1 MSALAPL
8 LEVERTFVS
17 RAESAAFDPQATSAK
32 LKSRSAT
39 MLCYPWSERRRHW
52 IVKRRELITL
62 VGGAAAAW
70 PLAARAQKQQQAM
83 PVIGF
88 LSPTTAQG
96 DALYIAGFQKG
107 LEQAGYRVG
116 HNVAI
121 EYRWA
126 EGKNER
132 W

>member
-1 MSALAPL
+1 MIG
-8 LEVERTFVS
+8 
-17 RAESAAFDPQATSAK
+17 
-32 LKSRSAT
+32 
-39 MLCYPWSERRRHW
+39 RRQF
-52 IVKRRELITL
+52 ITL
-62 VGGAAAAW
+62 LGGAAAAW
-70 PLAARAQKQQQAM
+70 PVATRAQKQQQQAM

-116 HNVAI
+116 HNIAI

-132 W
+132 WPALAADLVRRQVTLIAALGPPAALAA